1 MIWGATANDQAFEY
15 GGTVYI
21 DIPGTSAIIAAV
33 GCLMLLVAVYSTIA
47 AVRMV
52 AEGRSL
58 ILGEA
63 CVEAPSSAMS
73 SQIVRI
79 PYSEVR
85 LRVTEAGSTAIEMR
99 GQGKALIRMGTL
111 NFASEAQLQE
121 CLLELRRRLAEIEE
135 ARVW

>member
-1 MIWGATANDQAFEY
+1 
-15 GGTVYI
+15 
-21 DIPGTSAIIAAV
+21 
-33 GCLMLLVAVYSTIA
+33 
-47 AVRMV
+47 
-52 AEGRSL
+52 
-58 ILGEA
+58 
-63 CVEAPSSAMS
+63 MS

-135 ARVW
+135 TRVW

>member
-1 MIWGATANDQAFEY
+1 MYHSTITLPTFDERRWPLRGPRYAVVSIAAIAGGFAAYMIWGATANDQAFEY

-63 CVEAPSSAMS
+63 
-73 SQIVRI
+73 
-79 PYSEVR
+79 
-85 LRVTEAGSTAIEMR
+85 
-99 GQGKALIRMGTL
+99 
-111 NFASEAQLQE
+111 
-121 CLLELRRRLAEIEE
+121 
-135 ARVW
+135 